1 MPVITYNPLEGALTV
16 EQKEAIIQ
24 GIKKVVGDVAGEK
37 IKKGVWVIINESPE
51 GYFAKRVAS
60 KSALPI

>member
-1 MPVITYNPLEGALTV
+1 MPVITYNPLEGVLTV

-24 GIKKVVGDVAGEK
+24 GIKKVVGEVAGEK
-37 IKKGVWVIINESPE
+37 TKKGVWVIINESPE

-60 KSALPI
+60 KSPLPI